1 MLRRAAA
8 AVLACWTAIGGTSAH
23 THDGFGPGAVLPGSA
38 AWSQRSSA
46 PASNDGEIAAFKQ
59 RTRTPGADAQA
70 WIGLGNALMQRSRET
85 PDAASYAQAKAAFRE
100 ALAIAPVNT
109 QAMLGLAWAHNSA
122 HEFAEGERWA
132 QRALAFDP
140 RSPDAHA
147 LLGDAAVE
155 LGDYEAA
162 FEHYQAALDLRPSLA
177 SYSRAAHLLWLT
189 GDAQRARWLMQKAID
204 AGGPYRENIAW
215 CRAEL
220 ALMLFHGGALVL
232 AEQHAS
238 AALTEAPD
246 NPHVLATM
254 GRIEA
259 ARGNYAQA
267 IEHYA
272 RAADLLPHHDA
283 LVGLGDLYALMGR
296 HDDAERI
303 YAQIIALHRA
313 AEANDPTGT
322 TQPQPQGNV
331 RLARFLADHD
341 RGLDRALL
349 EAEAAYRNYR
359 NVLVADTLAWAYYKL
374 GRYGDARTM
383 IGEALEWNT
392 PDASILFHAGMIHLG
407 LGDAAGA
414 RTYLHRALNLNPRFH
429 PGQAAVAARIL
440 ETLAAQPSTN
450 SGAAA
455 SN

>member
-1 MLRRAAA
+1 M
-8 AVLACWTAIGGTSAH
+8 
-23 THDGFGPGAVLPGSA
+23 
-38 AWSQRSSA
+38 
-46 PASNDGEIAAFKQ
+46 Q

-85 PDAASYAQAKAAFRE
+85 PAAASYAQAKAAFRE

-122 HEFAEGERWA
+122 HEFDEGKRWA

-140 RSPDAHA
+140 QSPDAHA

-204 AGGPYRENIAW
+204 AGGPYRENTAW

-220 ALMLFHGGALVL
+220 ALMLFHAGALVL

-272 RAADLLPHHDA
+272 RAADLRPHHDA

-296 HDDAERI
+296 HDEAERI
-303 YAQIIALHRA
+303 YAQIIALHLSA
-313 AEANDPTGT
+313 DATDSAGNEK
-322 TQPQPQGNV
+322 PQGERAGHV
-331 RLARFLADHD
+331 QLARFLADHD
-341 RGLDRALL
+341 RDLDRAVAQ
-349 EAEAAYRNYR
+349 AEAAYREYP
-359 NVLVADTLAWAYYKL
+359 NVFVADTLAWAYYKS
-374 GRYGDARTM
+374 GRYAQARTA
-383 IGEALEWNT
+383 IAAALRWNT
-392 PDASILFHAGMIHLG
+392 PDAGILFRAGMIHLQ
-407 LGDAAGA
+407 LGDSA
-414 RTYLHRALNLNPRFH
+414 RARNYLYRALNLNPQFH
-429 PGQAAVAARIL
+429 PEQAAIAARTL
-440 ETLAAQPSTN
+440 ETLAARP
-450 SGAAA
+450 GAAQGA
-455 SN
+455 STSN